1 MESEGTVV
9 TVESLKGL
17 STRKPLLA
25 AAMAVFMLSLG
36 GIPPLGGFW
45 GKYLVFSCAVRAD
58 MIPLAVIGVLMS
70 VIALGYYL
78 KVIVAMYMQPQTQ
91 SSSTGL
97 SPRWAAA
104 LATGV
109 CALIVVVL
117 GMMPSWVLERLG

>member
-1 MESEGTVV
+1 MESGGGGLTVD
-9 TVESLKGL
+9 SLKGL
-17 STRKPLLA
+17 SSRKPMLA

-45 GKYLVFSCAVRAD
+45 GKYLVFACAVRAE

-78 KVIVAMYMQPQTQ
+78 KVIVAMYMQPQTE
-91 SSSTGL
+91 TRAAGM

-104 LATGV
+104 VATGV
-109 CALIVVVL
+109 CALIVVAI
-117 GMMPSWVLERLG
+117 GMMPNWVLERLG